1 MFPGQY
7 APILFSFFLSI
18 FMPFVVSGVAT
29 YSAIG
34 LIEGSFETWMISW
47 LRSSIVA
54 FPVLLIVSP
63 LTRKLVDKLT
73 SEAT

>member
-1 MFPGQY
+1 MFPSQY
-7 APILFSFFLSI
+7 APFLFSFFLSI
-18 FMPFVVSGVAT
+18 FMPFVISGVAT

-34 LIEGSFETWMISW
+34 PIQGFFETWMISW

-54 FPVLLIVSP
+54 FPVMLIVGP

>member
-1 MFPGQY
+1 MFPSQY
-7 APILFSFFLSI
+7 APILFCFFLSI
-18 FMPFVVSGVAT
+18 FMPFVVSGIAT
-29 YSAIG
+29 YSAID
-34 LIEGSFETWMISW
+34 LIEGFFETWMISW

-54 FPVLLIVSP
+54 FPVMLIVSP

>member
-1 MFPGQY
+1 MFPSQY
-7 APILFSFFLSI
+7 APFLFSFFLSI
-18 FMPFVVSGVAT
+18 FMPFVISGIAT

-54 FPVLLIVSP
+54 FPVMLIVSP